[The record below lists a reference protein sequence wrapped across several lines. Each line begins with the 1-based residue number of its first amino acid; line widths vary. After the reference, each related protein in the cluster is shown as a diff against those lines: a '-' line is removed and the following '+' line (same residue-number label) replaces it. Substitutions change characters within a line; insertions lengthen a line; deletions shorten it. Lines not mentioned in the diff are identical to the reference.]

1 MARSSSRGPEPSR
14 RGRGR
19 SRSREGRLTDGPV
32 TKGPLTDGVA
42 ALAGRPAQN
51 RELRARGKCT
61 MRKLLDAGAQ
71 VFAQRGYHA
80 ARVDDIVKVADT
92 SHGTFYLYFSNKED
106 LFRALALDVAEQ
118 MMHLAEDLP
127 DVVPEPEGYAVL
139 RAWLDRF
146 RDLYDHY
153 GPVIRAWT
161 EAETG
166 ASEFGRLGNDLLG
179 EFTRVLAERIRAAPP
194 DAINAAVAAIAVVA
208 MVERFNYYVLS
219 HQVRVERDDM
229 LDTLASVIH
238 RGVFGGQG
246 AEARREPDP
255 ARTAVSSRRR

>member
-1 MARSSSRGPEPSR
+1 
-14 RGRGR
+14 
-19 SRSREGRLTDGPV
+19 
-32 TKGPLTDGVA
+32 
-42 ALAGRPAQN
+42 
-51 RELRARGKCT
+51 

-80 ARVDDIVKVADT
+80 ARVDDIVKLADT

-106 LFRALALDVAEQ
+106 LFRALALDVAER

-127 DVVPEPEGYAVL
+127 EIVPGPEGYAEL

-146 RDLYDHY
+146 SEIYDDY

-166 ASEFGRLGNDLLG
+166 TSEFGRLGNDVLG
-179 EFTRVLAERIRAAPP
+179 EFTRVVADRIRMAGAEGISAP
-194 DAINAAVAAIAVVA
+194 VAALAVVA

-219 HQVRVERDDM
+219 HSVKVGRDDM
-229 LDTLASVIH
+229 LDTLALVIH
-238 RGVFGGQG
+238 RGVFNGQG
-246 AEARREPDP
+246 PAGPPDGARPP
-255 ARTAVSSRRR
+255 GAPGAAASRRR

>member
-1 MARSSSRGPEPSR
+1 MARSSSRGPESSR

-19 SRSREGRLTDGPV
+19 PRSRREATPTD
-32 TKGPLTDGVA
+32 DGA
-42 ALAGRPAQN
+42 APAGRPAQN
-51 RELRARGKCT
+51 RELRARGKRT

-80 ARVDDIVKVADT
+80 ARVDDIVKLADT

-106 LFRALALDVAEQ
+106 LFRALAVDVAEQ

-127 DVVPEPEGYAVL
+127 EITPEPAGHTEL
-139 RAWLDRF
+139 RAWLEKF
-146 RDLYDHY
+146 SELYAHY

-161 EAETG
+161 EAETV

-179 EFTRVLAERIRAAPP
+179 EFTRVLAERIRTAGP
-194 DAINAAVAAIAVVA
+194 DGLNAGIAAIAVVA

-219 HQVRVERDDM
+219 SSVKVDRDDM
-229 LDTLASVIH
+229 LDTLATVIH
-238 RGVFGGQG
+238 RGVFNAEG
-246 AEARREPDP
+246 APPLAERP
-255 ARTAVSSRRR
+255 APRAAVPSRRR

>member
-1 MARSSSRGPEPSR
+1 
-14 RGRGR
+14 
-19 SRSREGRLTDGPV
+19 
-32 TKGPLTDGVA
+32 
-42 ALAGRPAQN
+42 
-51 RELRARGKCT
+51 

-80 ARVDDIVKVADT
+80 ARVDDIVKLANT

-127 DVVPEPEGYAVL
+127 PIVPEPRGYDDL
-139 RAWLDRF
+139 RTWLDRF
-146 RDLYDHY
+146 GELYDHY

-166 ASEFGRLGNDLLG
+166 ASEFGRLGNDVLG
-179 EFTRVLAERIRAAPP
+179 EFTRVLADRIRAAGPEGISAP
-194 DAINAAVAAIAVVA
+194 IAALAVVA

-219 HQVRVERDDM
+219 RQVKVDRDDM
-229 LDTLASVIH
+229 LDTLAVVIH
-238 RGVFGGQG
+238 RGVFNGQG
-246 AEARREPDP
+246 PATNDGSRP
-255 ARTAVSSRRR
+255 ARAAVSSRRR